1 MKIETLLMIDF
12 YPVVIVEFYY
22 REFVWD
28 LTKNLKKVY
37 QKGTRFNAT

>member
-1 MKIETLLMIDF
+1 MQVETLLMIHL
-12 YPVVIVEFYY
+12 VVIVEFYY